1 MTLILKTFSLEL
13 LFLKN
18 KYMKKTFRPL
28 ISVCIPV
35 YETEVYLESCL
46 KSVIIQDFDSFEI
59 VIVSDASSGKDLKG
73 RSCKKI
79 VKAIQ
84 KECKKMRQ
92 ANGLETVP
100 FVFQEHR
107 QNRGL
112 VEARRSLVNA
122 ARGNYILM
130 LDSDDELFPG
140 ALSVMYAASEG
151 EKYDILQAGFSA
163 GVYDDKGVFQVSE
176 NRFKGE
182 RISGPLYGYD
192 IFHKWLVDLKVS
204 GLIWGKLIRRSV
216 FCRVFE
222 NIPYTEC
229 TMAEDFLIFFFLSLT
244 AESYFCIEY
253 KAYRYRLLSGIT
265 SSKKIDSLKAWEKI
279 CSTANVFTIIALWLD
294 QHKKEVPVTAED
306 MMVLK
311 KRSPVYLLNNI
322 KVLKEIV
329 VPELKEQAE
338 KMLCEYWGEDF
349 VKAGL
354 AQYKTEP

>member
-1 MTLILKTFSLEL
+1 MY
-13 LFLKN
+13 KN
-18 KYMKKTFRPL
+18 IPPL
-28 ISVCIPV
+28 ISICIPV
-35 YETEVYLESCL
+35 YESEVYLENCL
-46 KSVIIQDFDSFEI
+46 ESVITQDFDSFEI
-59 VIVSDASSGKDLKG
+59 VILSDASRGRDEKG
-73 RSCKKI
+73 RKCRKIIKSVQNHCKKI
-79 VKAIQ
+79 R
-84 KECKKMRQ
+84 KEK
-92 ANGLETVP
+92 GLAPVP
-100 FVFQEHR
+100 FVFYEHR
-107 QNRGL
+107 ENRGL

-122 ARGNYILM
+122 AQGNYIFM
-130 LDSDDELFPG
+130 LDSDDQLLTG
-140 ALSVMYAASEG
+140 ALSLMYAASDG
-151 EKYDILQAGFSA
+151 EKYDIVQGGFSA
-163 GVYDDKGVFQVSE
+163 GIFDEKGNFRVSE
-176 NRFKGE
+176 KRFQTAFFQ
-182 RISGPLYGYD
+182 GPLYGYD
-192 IFHKWLVDLKVS
+192 IFHKWLVELMVP
-204 GLIWGKLIRRSV
+204 GFVWGKLIKRSV
-216 FCRVFE
+216 FEAALE

-265 SSKKIDSLKAWEKI
+265 SSKKIDSLKDWKKI
-279 CSTANVFTIIALWLD
+279 CSTASVFTIIALWMD

-354 AQYKTEP
+354 EQYKTEP